1 MHCSV
6 HKRLKTKNF
15 MNLKPY
21 VVNKKIDC
29 LLHYNMHKIL
39 KTKIFMELKPN
50 VVMEHV

>member
-21 VVNKKIDC
+21 VV
-29 LLHYNMHKIL
+29 
-39 KTKIFMELKPN
+39 
-50 VVMEHV
+50 MEHLQICGKQKN

>member
-1 MHCSV
+1 MLLWNIY
-6 HKRLKTKNF
+6 R
-15 MNLKPY
+15 Y